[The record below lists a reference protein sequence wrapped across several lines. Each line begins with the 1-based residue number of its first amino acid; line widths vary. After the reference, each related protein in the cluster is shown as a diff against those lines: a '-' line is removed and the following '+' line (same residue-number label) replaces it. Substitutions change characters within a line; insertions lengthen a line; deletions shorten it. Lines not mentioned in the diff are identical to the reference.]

1 MQRAWFGLCAI
12 VALAGCT
19 SGWNGG
25 TPPYTAAETDRALRP
40 LKELEPRCYSQSQSK
55 LEKRAVRLEFVLY
68 VDERGAVRSDP
79 VLVDPHDA
87 ALTECLRA
95 GLNALQFPA
104 KGERDQI
111 RVSFDLS

>member
-1 MQRAWFGLCAI
+1 MRSMWFGLCVIA
-12 VALAGCT
+12 ALGACT
-19 SGWNGG
+19 SGRGS
-25 TPPYTAAETDRALRP
+25 PPPFSAAETDRALRP
-40 LKELEPRCYSQSQSK
+40 LKELEPRCYAKSQSK

-79 VLVDPHDA
+79 VVVDPRDA

-95 GLNALQFPA
+95 GLDALQFPA
-104 KGERDQI
+104 KGESDQI